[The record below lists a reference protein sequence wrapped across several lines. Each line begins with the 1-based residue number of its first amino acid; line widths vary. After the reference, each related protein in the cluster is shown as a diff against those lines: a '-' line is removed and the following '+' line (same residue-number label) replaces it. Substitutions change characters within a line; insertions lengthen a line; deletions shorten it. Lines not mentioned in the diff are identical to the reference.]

1 MTLIDYAA
9 RELSREIGKRS
20 REFYEFVMPAI
31 DMYEDENGLIVKIDL
46 PGFKRDEIKISIEED
61 ILSIRAKRM
70 EPEDERLG
78 TILYKQRPVQ
88 IDKRTSYA
96 VFCLK
101 KKIAVLVGIVLG
113 VVLISR
119 YLREPDN
126 RRRVAERIG
135 SIPVIGR
142 LLPQLRFLWRRI

>member
-46 PGFKRDEIKISIEED
+46 PGFKRDEIKISVEED
-61 ILSIRAKRM
+61 ILSIRAKRT

-88 IDKRTSYA
+88 IDKRISLPIPIKEGEKVTGTAIYSD
-96 VFCLK
+96 
-101 KKIAVLVGIVLG
+101 G
-113 VVLISR
+113 VVTLRIPISR
-119 YLREPDN
+119 
-126 RRRVAERIG
+126 VG
-135 SIPVIGR
+135 VIPVT
-142 LLPQLRFLWRRI
+142 

>member
-31 DMYEDENGLIVKIDL
+31 DMYEDESGLIVKIDL
-46 PGFKRDEIKISIEED
+46 PGFKRDEIKISVEED
-61 ILSIRAKRM
+61 ILSIRAKRT

-88 IDKRTSYA
+88 IDKRISLPISIKEGEKVTGTAIYSD
-96 VFCLK
+96 
-101 KKIAVLVGIVLG
+101 G
-113 VVLISR
+113 VVTLRIPISR
-119 YLREPDN
+119 
-126 RRRVAERIG
+126 VG
-135 SIPVIGR
+135 VIPVT
-142 LLPQLRFLWRRI
+142 

>member
-9 RELSREIGKRS
+9 REFSREIGKRS

-46 PGFKRDEIKISIEED
+46 PGFKREEIKISIEED

-70 EPEDERLG
+70 ESEDERLG

-88 IDKRTSYA
+88 IDKRISLPIPIKEGEKVTGTAIYSD
-96 VFCLK
+96 
-101 KKIAVLVGIVLG
+101 G
-113 VVLISR
+113 VVTLRIPISR
-119 YLREPDN
+119 
-126 RRRVAERIG
+126 VG
-135 SIPVIGR
+135 VIPIT
-142 LLPQLRFLWRRI
+142 

>member
-1 MTLIDYAA
+1 MTLMRYAA

-70 EPEDERLG
+70 EPEEERLG
-78 TILYKQRPVQ
+78 TVLYKQRPIQ
-88 IDKRTSYA
+88 IDKRISLPISTKEGEKVTGTATYSD
-96 VFCLK
+96 
-101 KKIAVLVGIVLG
+101 G
-113 VVLISR
+113 VVTLRIPISR
-119 YLREPDN
+119 
-126 RRRVAERIG
+126 VG
-135 SIPVIGR
+135 VIPIT
-142 LLPQLRFLWRRI
+142 

>member
-1 MTLIDYAA
+1 MTLINYAA

-46 PGFKRDEIKISIEED
+46 PGFKKDEIKISIEED
-61 ILSIRAKRM
+61 ILSIRAKRI

-88 IDKRTSYA
+88 IDKRVSLPISIKEGEKVTGTAIY
-96 VFCLK
+96 LD
-101 KKIAVLVGIVLG
+101 G
-113 VVLISR
+113 VVTLRIPISR
-119 YLREPDN
+119 
-126 RRRVAERIG
+126 VG
-135 SIPVIGR
+135 VIPVT
-142 LLPQLRFLWRRI
+142 

>member
-46 PGFKRDEIKISIEED
+46 AGFKRDEIKISIEED

-88 IDKRTSYA
+88 IDKRISLPISIKEGEKVTGTAIYSD
-96 VFCLK
+96 
-101 KKIAVLVGIVLG
+101 G
-113 VVLISR
+113 VVTLRIPISR
-119 YLREPDN
+119 
-126 RRRVAERIG
+126 VG
-135 SIPVIGR
+135 VIPVT
-142 LLPQLRFLWRRI
+142 

>member
-70 EPEDERLG
+70 EQEEERLG
-78 TILYKQRPVQ
+78 TVLYKQRPIQ
-88 IDKRTSYA
+88 IDKRISLPISTKEGEKVTGTAIYSDG
-96 VFCLK
+96 VVTLR
-101 KKIAVLVGIVLG
+101 IPISRVGI
-113 VVLISR
+113 
-119 YLREPDN
+119 
-126 RRRVAERIG
+126 
-135 SIPVIGR
+135 IPIT
-142 LLPQLRFLWRRI
+142 

>member
-46 PGFKRDEIKISIEED
+46 PGFKREEIKISIEED

-70 EPEDERLG
+70 ESEDERLG

-88 IDKRTSYA
+88 IDKRISLPIPIKEGEKVTGTAIYSD
-96 VFCLK
+96 
-101 KKIAVLVGIVLG
+101 G
-113 VVLISR
+113 VVTLRIPISR
-119 YLREPDN
+119 
-126 RRRVAERIG
+126 VG
-135 SIPVIGR
+135 VIPIT
-142 LLPQLRFLWRRI
+142 

>member
-46 PGFKRDEIKISIEED
+46 PGFKREEIKISVEED

-70 EPEDERLG
+70 EPEDEKLG

-88 IDKRTSYA
+88 IDKSISLPIPINEGEKVTGTAIYTD
-96 VFCLK
+96 
-101 KKIAVLVGIVLG
+101 G
-113 VVLISR
+113 VVTLRIPISR
-119 YLREPDN
+119 
-126 RRRVAERIG
+126 VG
-135 SIPVIGR
+135 VIPVT
-142 LLPQLRFLWRRI
+142 

>member
-61 ILSIRAKRM
+61 ILSIRAKRISLPISIK
-70 EPEDERLG
+70 EGEKVTG
-78 TILYKQRPVQ
+78 TAIYS
-88 IDKRTSYA
+88 D
-96 VFCLK
+96 
-101 KKIAVLVGIVLG
+101 G
-113 VVLISR
+113 VVTLRIPISR
-119 YLREPDN
+119 
-126 RRRVAERIG
+126 VG
-135 SIPVIGR
+135 VIPVT
-142 LLPQLRFLWRRI
+142 

>member
-1 MTLIDYAA
+1 MTLIHYAA

-46 PGFKRDEIKISIEED
+46 PGFKKDEIKISIEED
-61 ILSIRAKRM
+61 ILSIRAKRI

-88 IDKRTSYA
+88 IDKRVSLPISIKEGEKVTGTAIY
-96 VFCLK
+96 LD
-101 KKIAVLVGIVLG
+101 G
-113 VVLISR
+113 VVTLRIPISR
-119 YLREPDN
+119 
-126 RRRVAERIG
+126 VG
-135 SIPVIGR
+135 VIPVT
-142 LLPQLRFLWRRI
+142 

>member
-9 RELSREIGKRS
+9 REFSREIGKRS

-46 PGFKRDEIKISIEED
+46 PGFKREEIKISIEDD

-88 IDKRTSYA
+88 IDKRISLPIPIKEGEKVTGTAIYSDG
-96 VFCLK
+96 VVTLR
-101 KKIAVLVGIVLG
+101 IPISRVGI
-113 VVLISR
+113 
-119 YLREPDN
+119 
-126 RRRVAERIG
+126 
-135 SIPVIGR
+135 IPIT
-142 LLPQLRFLWRRI
+142 